1 MKGSVVWQLVL
12 KDWRLQRQQIL
23 FSVAGGVVALA
34 VAQMRSEPAMV
45 VGAVFFYM
53 ALILVGHM
61 LPLAGIVNERKNHN
75 LAFLMSLPLSI
86 IQYTAAKLI
95 STLGMFLIPWLTLV
109 AAGVLLIEV
118 RAMAPHGIIPILVIL
133 AVLPF
138 VGMCLITGAALVG
151 ETEGWGIAANVFCSS
166 WYGLTWYFLSRVPT
180 LMINANGR
188 RRCGTPRCSRFWPA
202 SSD

>member
-1 MKGSVVWQLVL
+1 M
-12 KDWRLQRQQIL
+12 
-23 FSVAGGVVALA
+23 AGGVAALA
-34 VAQMRSEPAMV
+34 VAQLRSEPAIV
-45 VGAVFFYM
+45 VGTVFFYM
-53 ALILVGHM
+53 ALTLVGHM
-61 LPLAGIVNERKNHN
+61 LPLVGIVNERKNHN

-118 RAMAPHGIIPILVIL
+118 RGMAPRGIIPILVIL

-138 VGMCLITGAALVG
+138 VGMCLITCAALVG

-166 WYGLTWYFLSRVPT
+166 WYGLTWYFLSRVPKLMVNASGPAPVWNSTVFQILAGELGLSLLILT
-180 LMINANGR
+180 L
-188 RRCGTPRCSRFWPA
+188 TFYFQSRKRDFL
-202 SSD
+202 